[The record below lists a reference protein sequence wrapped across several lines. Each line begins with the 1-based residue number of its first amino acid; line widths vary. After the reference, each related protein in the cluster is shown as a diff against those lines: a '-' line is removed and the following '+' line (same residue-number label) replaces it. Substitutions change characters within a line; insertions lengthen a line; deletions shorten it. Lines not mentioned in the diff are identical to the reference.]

1 MRVRAWRV
9 ALPVAD
15 VVEQMRPLPVEQV
28 RGTPAYVLGMSRVR
42 GAPMPVMDLGRF
54 LAGTPGPVPE
64 SLTARWVTVRAGER
78 RIALAVDAVE
88 GVRTV
93 DAEHL
98 GTLAPLLRD
107 ADTAAVAAL
116 GVLDAS
122 LLVLLHAARLLDAG
136 AVPAL
141 DGE

>member
-1 MRVRAWRV
+1 VRVRTNRV

-15 VVEQMRPLPVEQV
+15 VVEQMRPLPVEEV

-54 LAGTPGPVPE
+54 LAGTPGPAPTTSE
-64 SLTARWVTVRAGER
+64 RWVTVRAGER
-78 RIALAVDAVE
+78 RMALAVDAVE

-93 DAEHL
+93 DPGHL
-98 GTLAPLLRD
+98 ATLAPLLRD

-136 AVPAL
+136 AVPVL